1 MTKILY
7 ITQSGKLSRKDNTLF
22 FENENVRKIIPI
34 EGIEDIYCLGEIS
47 FNSKLLIYLSQCK
60 INLHQFNYYGFYS
73 GTFYPKEAYVSG
85 KLLVEQVNAY
95 TNLPQRL
102 EIAKNIVKSICLNC
116 VFVLR
121 HYYKHGV
128 DLGVTIQRLE
138 KNFAKEINFQN
149 TITQLL
155 KIEGGIWDIFY
166 RSFKKI
172 LPQDFTMNNRVKRPP
187 DNPINALISF
197 GNSLLYTQV
206 LSQIYHTQLNP
217 TISYLHEPFERRFSL
232 ALDLA
237 ETWKPIIV
245 FKTIFKLINK
255 RIIKIDDFRQELNFC
270 YLNENGRKKFLQE
283 FDRKL
288 NETIKHPKLK
298 RKVSYRTLIRLDC
311 FKLIKYLLKEQEFQ
325 PFIQKICM

>member
-1 MTKILY
+1 MSKSLY
-7 ITQSGKLSRKDNTLF
+7 ITQSGKLSRKDNTLL
-22 FENENVRKIIPI
+22 FENKEVRKIIPI

-47 FNSKLLIYLSQCK
+47 LNSKLLIFLSKNK

-73 GTFYPKEAYVSG
+73 GTFCPKEAYVSG
-85 KLLVEQVNAY
+85 RLLVEQVNAY
-95 TNLPQRL
+95 INLTQRL
-102 EIAKNIVKSICLNC
+102 EIAKNIVKGICLNC
-116 VFVLR
+116 AYVLR
-121 HYYKHGV
+121 HYYKHGI
-128 DLGVTIQRLE
+128 DLGATIQKIE
-138 KNFAKEINFQN
+138 KVFIKEINVQN
-149 TITQLL
+149 TIAQLL
-155 KIEGGIWDIFY
+155 KIEGGVWDTFY

-172 LPQDFTMNNRVKRPP
+172 LPEDFIMRNRVKRPP

-255 RIIKIDDFRQELNFC
+255 KIIKIDDFRQELNFC
-270 YLNENGRKKFLQE
+270 YLNEGGRKKFLQE
-283 FDRKL
+283 FDKKL

-311 FKLIKYLLKEQEFQ
+311 FKLIKYLLKEKEFK